1 MRSVADQNRAR
12 SHLSRRA
19 FVAGSAAAGLALI
32 TPLGRV
38 DAATAQAMGVADVP
52 PDFPPGITLYTQTY
66 QNWAQQIT
74 VEGLWTAAPQTA
86 EQVVTV
92 ANWAAAHGYRIRA
105 RGMMHGWSP
114 LTVTP
119 TTTAAERIVLL
130 DTTQHLTGTQI
141 ISTSPAAVRVQAGTT
156 MDTLLEFLEQHGLGV
171 TAAPAPG
178 DITIGGALAID
189 AHGTAIRATG
199 EEPIPG
205 HTYGSLSNLIISL
218 TAVVWNPSKKRYVLR
233 RFDRSE
239 TDTKAFLVHL
249 GRTFVTEV
257 ELRVGANVNLR
268 CQSYTD
274 IPVSQMFAAPGAG
287 AGNTLASFLE
297 EAGRVEAIWYPFTT
311 KPWLKVWS
319 VSPSKPSGAVK
330 VSSPYNYVFSDE
342 IPVEVSELA
351 TKIINGEPDATPTY
365 GNTQYD
371 VSVAGLAAT
380 NTNDIWGASKNLL
393 LYIKPTTIRETANG
407 YTVQM
412 NRANVQRAVS
422 EFAAFFTALVASFTA
437 KGDYPIN
444 MPVEIRVTGR
454 DEPGDVQVKGA
465 SSPVLSALHPRSD
478 HPDWDASVWFD
489 VLTFPLTPTSV
500 TFYRRLEQWFF
511 SNFRS
516 YGSVRTEWS
525 KGWAYSQRAAWSDRT
540 VLRTTIPSIYRT
552 ARKADDNWDWA
563 LATYNRYDP
572 HRIFTDAFHDLLMP
586 R

>member
-1 MRSVADQNRAR
+1 MRAGDR
-12 SHLSRRA
+12 SQLSRRA
-19 FVAGSAAAGLALI
+19 FVAGGTAAGLALL

-38 DAATAQAMGVADVP
+38 DAATAASLGAANVP
-52 PDFPPGITLYTQTY
+52 PDFPAGIRLYQQSY

-74 VEGLWTAAPQTA
+74 VDGLWTCAPVNA
-86 EQVVTV
+86 DQVVTI

-119 TTTAAERIVLL
+119 ATTAADRIVLL
-130 DTTQHLTGTQI
+130 DTTQHLTGAELI
-141 ISTSPAAVRVQAGTT
+141 ETSPAAVRVQAGTT
-156 MDTLLEFLEQHGLGV
+156 MDTLLEFLERHGLGV

-199 EEPIPG
+199 EDPIAG
-205 HTYGSLSNLIISL
+205 HTYGSLSNLVVSL
-218 TAVVWNPSKKRYVLR
+218 TAVVWNASKRHYELR

-257 ELRVGANVNLR
+257 ELRVGANANLR

-274 IPVSQMFAAPGAG
+274 IPVSQLFAAPGAG
-287 AGNTLASFLE
+287 ASSTFASFLE

-319 VSPSKPSGAVK
+319 VSPNKPAGAVK
-330 VSSPYNYVFSDE
+330 VSSAYNYVFSDE
-342 IPVEVSELA
+342 LPVEVSELA
-351 TKIINGEPDATPTY
+351 TKIINGEPAATPTF
-365 GNTQYD
+365 GNTQYE
-371 VSVAGLAAT
+371 VSVAGLLAT
-380 NTNDIWGASKNLL
+380 NTNDIWGPSKDTL

-422 EFAAFFTALVASFTA
+422 EFSAFFTSLIASFTA
-437 KGDYPIN
+437 KGDYPVN

-454 DEPGDVQVKGA
+454 DEPADVEVKGA
-465 SSPVLSALHPRSD
+465 SAPVLSALHPRSD
-478 HPDWDASVWFD
+478 HPDWDVSVWFD

-516 YGSVRTEWS
+516 YGSVRNEWS
-525 KGWAYSQRAAWSDRT
+525 KGWAYSSQAAWSDPT
-540 VLRTTIPSIYRT
+540 VLHTTIPEIYRT
-552 ARKADDNWDWA
+552 ARNAGNSWDWA

-572 HRIFTDAFHDLLMP
+572 HRIFTDAFHDVLMP

>member
-1 MRSVADQNRAR
+1 MSVGNGAGSQ
-12 SHLSRRA
+12 LSRRA
-19 FVAGSAAAGLALI
+19 FVAGSAAAGLALM
-32 TPLGRV
+32 TPLGRA
-38 DAATAQAMGVADVP
+38 DAATAVRMGAINVP
-52 PDFPPGITLYTQTY
+52 PDFPPGVTLYQQTY

-74 VEGLWTAAPQTA
+74 VDGLWTCAPA
-86 EQVVTV
+86 NADQVVTI
-92 ANWAAAHGYRIRA
+92 ANWAVAHGYRIRA

-119 TTTAAERIVLL
+119 QTTRSDRIVLL
-130 DTTQHLTGTQI
+130 DTTQHLIGAQI

-156 MDTLLEFLEQHGLGV
+156 MDTLLGFLQQHGLGV

-178 DITIGGALAID
+178 DITSGGALAID
-189 AHGTAIRATG
+189 AHGTAIRASG
-199 EEPIPG
+199 EDPIPG
-205 HTYGSLSNLIISL
+205 HTYGSLSNLIVSL

-239 TDTKAFLVHL
+239 SDTKAFLVHL

-257 ELRVGANVNLR
+257 ELRVGANSNLR

-274 IPVSQMFAAPGAG
+274 IPVSQMFAAPGSG
-287 AGNTLASFLE
+287 ASNMFASFLE

-319 VSPSKPSGAVK
+319 VSPTKPAGAVK
-330 VSSPYNYVFSDE
+330 VSSPYNYIFSDE

-351 TKIINGEPDATPTY
+351 TEIINGEPAATPTY
-365 GNTQYD
+365 GAAQYD
-371 VSVAGLAAT
+371 VSVAGLLAT
-380 NTNDIWGASKNLL
+380 NTNDIWGPSKNTL

-422 EFAAFFTALVASFTA
+422 EFSAFFTSLVASFAA
-437 KGDYPIN
+437 KGEYPIN

-454 DEPGDVQVKGA
+454 DEPADVGIKRA

-478 HPDWDASVWFD
+478 HPNWDVSVWFD
-489 VLTFPLTPTSV
+489 VLTFPLTPHSV
-500 TFYRRLEQWFF
+500 TFYRQLEQWFF

-516 YGSVRTEWS
+516 YGSVRNEWS
-525 KGWAYSQRAAWSDRT
+525 KGWAYSPQAAWSDPT
-540 VLRTTIPSIYRT
+540 VLHKTIPGIYRA
-552 ARKADDNWDWA
+552 ARKADNNWDWA

-572 HRIFTDAFHDLLMP
+572 HRIFTDAFHDVLMP